1 MLGGILKYSRLGLET
16 VISRQDTIIS
26 SSRLETTTAKSRNR
40 IKELWVKNKGSFR
53 TAKLF
58 P

>member
-1 MLGGILKYSRLGLET
+1 MLGGDS
-16 VISRQDTIIS
+16 QIS
-26 SSRLETTTAKSRNR
+26 SSRLETTTAKPRNR

-58 P
+58 SQLAVPYFQIDC